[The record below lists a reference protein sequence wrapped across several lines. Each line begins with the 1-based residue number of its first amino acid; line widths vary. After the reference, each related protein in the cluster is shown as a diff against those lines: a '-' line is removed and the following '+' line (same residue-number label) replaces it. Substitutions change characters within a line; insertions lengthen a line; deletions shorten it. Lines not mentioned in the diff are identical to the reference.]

1 MEDSSHSKKSTK
13 RKRKYKKDDSDDES
27 DDDFDIDIDDDES
40 CNKMIKVLFNNSSFR
55 QPVLSPNQ
63 IYLNSLS
70 KKNKR
75 DLLKMEQKIYNI
87 DSGEIPLRYKI
98 LQTNLSDNMK
108 SLLMKKLDMYDT
120 MNSNSS
126 EYHKLTKFFN
136 GLLKIPFGNYV
147 NLGVTKKSSTSKIN
161 SFIDKLK
168 IDLDN
173 CVYGNDEAK
182 NTIIR
187 AISKWITNPTSTTN
201 SIGLCGPP
209 GVGKTSLIK
218 NGLSK
223 ALNIPFSFVPL
234 GGSTNASVLEGH
246 DYTWEGSKWG
256 KIVDILIENKCMNPI
271 IFFDELDKVS
281 ETKAGEEIYSIL
293 THITDTTQNTSFC
306 DKYFNGIDMD
316 LSKCLFIFSFNDE
329 TKINPILRDR
339 ITMIHLK
346 GFSIDEKIHIAKK
359 FSIPTICKNIGF
371 DITNVNFED
380 VSLEYIIKNYCPEQG
395 VRKLEKCIEHILL
408 QLNLY
413 HITKNYDNAFNNT
426 EMKLPYKIKINTIS
440 NFLTSLFGSI
450 SNDTKIHT
458 MYT

>member
-1 MEDSSHSKKSTK
+1 MEDSNQNKKSNK
-13 RKRKYKKDDSDDES
+13 RKRKPPRDDQDDEIDCIDDES
-27 DDDFDIDIDDDES
+27 YNKFLNALLSES
-40 CNKMIKVLFNNSSFR
+40 NKAQLT
-55 QPVLSPNQ
+55 PNQ

-70 KKNKR
+70 KKDKQYI
-75 DLLKMEQKIYNI
+75 LKLEEKIYNMEKN
-87 DSGEIPLRYKI
+87 EIPLRYKI
-98 LQTNLSDNMK
+98 LKSNMSQNVK
-108 SLLMKKLDMYDT
+108 SLLLKKLDMYET
-120 MNSNSS
+120 MNSHSS

-136 GLLKIPFGNYV
+136 GLLKIPFSKYV
-147 NLGVTKKSSTSKIN
+147 NLKVNSQNSYSKIN
-161 SFIDKLK
+161 LFINNLNKNLDK
-168 IDLDN
+168 

-182 NTIIR
+182 KTIIR
-187 AISKWITNPTSTTN
+187 TISKWITNPSSTTN

-223 ALNIPFSFVPL
+223 ALDIPFSFVPL

-256 KIVDILIENKCMNPI
+256 KIVDILMEKQCMNPI

-306 DKYFNGIDMD
+306 DKYFNGVDID

-329 TKINPILRDR
+329 NKINPILRDR
-339 ITMIHLK
+339 ITMVKLR
-346 GFSIDEKIHIAKK
+346 GFDIEEKIHIATK
-359 FSIPTICKNIGF
+359 FSIPNICKNIGF
-371 DITNVNFED
+371 DIKNVKFEKD
-380 VSLEYIIKNYCPEQG
+380 TLRYIIKTYCNEEG

-413 HITKNYDNAFNNT
+413 HITNNSSNSFNNI
-426 EMKLPYKIKINTIS
+426 KLQLPYKIEVSTICD
-440 NFLTSLFGSI
+440 FLTNIFGI
-450 SNDTKIHT
+450 SETNYKMNS